1 MNRRSSEISYESP
14 ISKRGIDME
23 FMNLD
28 HLLRDGI
35 DMHLHPGPSAGPCRF
50 DAIQAAQ
57 QAQQAGMKAI
67 VLKSH
72 AYTAAVAIIVS
83 QLVPGIKVIG
93 SICLNYEVGGL
104 NFHAVQN
111 AVGLGAKVVWMPT
124 FSAANSIN
132 KMRALGLPLE
142 GEGISLLDGS
152 GKLVPEMERILSIIK
167 ENDMVLAT
175 GHISP
180 KETFVLIQEAHRI
193 GIRKMVITHPTDKE
207 FAENHFTIDDL
218 KKLAA
223 MGAFIEFTLIG
234 ILPNEFCRDPA
245 LIAQT
250 IKTIGPQHCIVS
262 TDLGQPQNPLPVEGM
277 RLFIATLLHHG
288 ITQNEVE
295 LMIKS
300 NPEMLLDLD

>member
-1 MNRRSSEISYESP
+1 
-14 ISKRGIDME
+14 ME
-23 FMNLD
+23 FISLD
-28 HLLRDGI
+28 HLVRDAI
-35 DMHLHPGPSAGPCRF
+35 DMHLHPGPSPGPCRF

-67 VLKSH
+67 VLKSSS
-72 AYTAAVAIIVS
+72 YTAAVATIVS

-93 SICLNYEVGGL
+93 SICLNYGVGGL
-104 NFHAVQN
+104 NYHAVEN
-111 AVGLGAKVVWMPT
+111 AAGLGAKVVWMPT

-142 GEGISLLDGS
+142 GEGISLLDKA
-152 GKLVPEMERILSIIK
+152 GKLVPEMDRILSIIK
-167 ENDMVLAT
+167 KNDMVLAT

-180 KETFVLIQEAHRI
+180 QETIVLIKEARRA

-218 KKLAA
+218 KELAA

-234 ILPNEFCRDPA
+234 ILPNEFCHDPA
-245 LIAQT
+245 QIAQT
-250 IKTIGPQHCIVS
+250 IKTIGPEHCIVS

-288 ITQNEVE
+288 ITQKEVE

-300 NPEMLLDLD
+300 NPAMLLGLD

>member
-1 MNRRSSEISYESP
+1 
-14 ISKRGIDME
+14 ME

-28 HLLRDGI
+28 HLVRDAI
-35 DMHLHPGPSAGPCRF
+35 DMHLHPGPSPGPCRF

-72 AYTAAVAIIVS
+72 AYTAAVAIIVN
-83 QLVPGIKVIG
+83 QLVTGIKVIG

-104 NFHAVQN
+104 NFYAVLN

-142 GEGISLLDGS
+142 GEGISLLDEAGN
-152 GKLVPEMERILSIIK
+152 LVPEMERILSIIK

-180 KETFVLIQEAHRI
+180 KETFILIEEACRL
-193 GIRKMVITHPTDKE
+193 GIRKLVITHPTDKE
-207 FAENHFTIDDL
+207 FGENHFSTDDL
-218 KKLAA
+218 QRLAG

-245 LIAQT
+245 LITQT
-250 IKTIGPQHCIVS
+250 IKKIGPEHCIVS
-262 TDLGQPQNPLPVEGM
+262 TDLGQPQNPIPVEGM

-288 ITQNEVE
+288 ITQEEVE
-295 LMIKS
+295 MMIKA
-300 NPEMLLDLD
+300 NPAKLLDLDCDRIEEEN

>member
-1 MNRRSSEISYESP
+1 
-14 ISKRGIDME
+14 ME
-23 FMNLD
+23 FISLD
-28 HLLRDGI
+28 HLVRDAI
-35 DMHLHPGPSAGPCRF
+35 DMHLHPGPSPGPCRF

-67 VLKSH
+67 VLKSSS
-72 AYTAAVAIIVS
+72 YTAAVATIVS

-93 SICLNYEVGGL
+93 SICLNYGVGGL
-104 NFHAVQN
+104 NYHAVEN
-111 AVGLGAKVVWMPT
+111 AAGLGAKVVWMPT

-142 GEGISLLDGS
+142 GEGISLLDKA
-152 GKLVPEMERILSIIK
+152 GKLVPEMDRILSIIK
-167 ENDMVLAT
+167 KNDMVLAT

-180 KETFVLIQEAHRI
+180 RETIVLIKEARRA

-218 KKLAA
+218 KELAA

-234 ILPNEFCRDPA
+234 ILPNEFCHDPA
-245 LIAQT
+245 QIAQT
-250 IKTIGPQHCIVS
+250 IKTIGPEHCIVS

-288 ITQNEVE
+288 ITQKEVE

-300 NPEMLLDLD
+300 NPATLLDLDQTTA